1 MTKQWYQSRTLW
13 INVLTLVALIIST
26 VAQWPELQHM
36 APQLLGALSIVNI
49 VLRFITDS
57 KLV

>member
-13 INVLTLVALIIST
+13 INVLTLAALIIST
-26 VAQWPELQHM
+26 VAQWPEFQSV